1 MTTWTG
7 VSVVKKYADTEKT
20 TRTLSENFERFSQIL
35 KKQSGGKRYL
45 VVYTHPTAII

>member
-7 VSVVKKYADTEKT
+7 VSVVKDYTDTDKT